1 MIDPNIYG
9 HDDNAFAE
17 SISSKALGKPSPDA
31 HSGAPIDQ
39 SAHSE
44 GEADR
49 PENPAAVIVSNKGDS
64 RADSKGN

>member
-1 MIDPNIYG
+1 MDPNIYG
-9 HDDNAFAE
+9 HDDNGFAE
-17 SISSKALGKPSPDA
+17 SISSKALGKPSPSA

-49 PENPAAVIVSNKGDS
+49 PGNPDVMIEGNKGDS
-64 RADSKGN
+64 RGHSEGN